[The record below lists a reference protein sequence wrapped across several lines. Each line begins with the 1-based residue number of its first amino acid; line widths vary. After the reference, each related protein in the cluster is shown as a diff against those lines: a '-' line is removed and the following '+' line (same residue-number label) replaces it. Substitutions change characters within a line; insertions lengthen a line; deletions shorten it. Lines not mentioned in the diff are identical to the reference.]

1 MTSGPYRAFLFSRRE
16 REKARNICRF
26 FASAGSAK
34 REAYRGFRFLSIRA
48 RRTSFRALRS
58 KIAANPYRTLKTA
71 YCNQRVRHLRLRVE
85 TSAERRQRDTR

>member
-16 REKARNICRF
+16 REKARRICRF
-26 FASAGSAK
+26 SLPLEARKERHIEDSAF
-34 REAYRGFRFLSIRA
+34 FRSGRQ
-48 RRTSFRALRS
+48 RTSFRALRS
-58 KIAANPYRTLKTA
+58 KIAANLYRTLKTA

>member
-1 MTSGPYRAFLFSRRE
+1 MPLFSFRWKRGKKGIL
-16 REKARNICRF
+16 RIPVPFDPGAKG
-26 FASAGSAK
+26 FALSA
-34 REAYRGFRFLSIRA
+34 EI
-48 RRTSFRALRS
+48 